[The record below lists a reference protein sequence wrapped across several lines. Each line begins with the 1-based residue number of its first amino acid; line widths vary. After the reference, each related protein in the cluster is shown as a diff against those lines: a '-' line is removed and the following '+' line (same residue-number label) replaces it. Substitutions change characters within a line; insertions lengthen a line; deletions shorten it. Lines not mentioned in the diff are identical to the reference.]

1 MQQGDNSS
9 DIVKAAPI
17 PPDESQRLAALRRYD
32 ILDTPPEPA
41 FDDLTR
47 LAANLC
53 GTSISIIVLLDE
65 HRQWFKSRHG
75 TELTESPRDRAFCSH
90 AILQEELFVV
100 EDTQADERFQDN
112 PLVTGA
118 PNIRFYAGA
127 PLITPEGFRLGTLCV
142 VHHEPR
148 QLTPQQAEALR
159 ILAHQVMTH
168 LELRRHL
175 VELARSVEE
184 HQRIEEKLR
193 TSEVFYQTLVE
204 TLPQNILR
212 KDAEGR
218 FTFANQKFC
227 QSINRTPGEVVGKTD
242 FDLFPRD
249 LAAKYHRD
257 DLRVMATQQH
267 LDTVEA
273 HHTAK
278 GEKTFVHVI
287 KTPLYDLAGKVIG
300 VQGIFWDVTA
310 RKRIE
315 EELAYERD
323 LLRALLDNI
332 PDRIYFKDVHSRFL
346 RCSRSMAKRLGVAD
360 AGAVIGKT
368 DFDFHPREQAQEFFN
383 DEQHIMLTGEPLIN
397 KLERQIATD
406 GSEIWASVTKVPI
419 ISQSGAVTGVVGLS
433 RDITQLKQT
442 ENALRQAEEKYR
454 TIYENSVE
462 GIFQT
467 TRDGHFITANPAL
480 ARLYGYASQEELVQA
495 LTDIEHQLYLDPKR
509 REEFAAQMREHGSV
523 TGFESEVLRKDK
535 SRIWISESARTVAD
549 ADGNFR
555 FYEGIVEDVT
565 ARKQAEQER
574 EKAREAALESART
587 KAQFLANMSHE
598 IRTPMNA
605 ITGMTGLLTDTRLT
619 QEQREYVE
627 TIRNSTES
635 LLDIINDILDFSKME
650 AGKLTLEAIDFNLR
664 DTVEDAVDLLAER
677 AHTKGIELNC
687 RIDPEIPAGLR
698 GDSFRLRQILVNL
711 TANAVKF
718 TERGE
723 VLVRASKLGET
734 AEQVIVL
741 FEVKDTGIGIAPE
754 SLARIFQEFTQADG
768 STTRKYGG
776 TGLGLTISK
785 QLVELMNGKLGV
797 LSKQG
802 DGSIFSFTVP
812 LEKQPESAPANVP
825 AHASALDG
833 LRVLLVQD
841 SPSQREILRE
851 QFRQWKMSDDFAVTG
866 DEAMEKLH
874 QAMVSGSPYPLV
886 VIDMEL
892 GGTDGLTVAQ
902 NIKGDAGL
910 AATRIVMLT
919 TLLHRLNPAVM
930 QVTGISACLVKPV
943 RQTRLFDSLIE
954 VMSASGAASAQ
965 PTLSPE
971 EDPSAPQ
978 VPTVLP
984 QQVRILLAEDN
995 PVNQRVV
1002 TKQLNKLG
1010 YSADCVAN
1018 GLEVLSAM
1026 QRAPYDIIIMDCQM
1040 PEMDGY
1046 EVTRRIRRGGSDS
1059 YIHLRSAPYII
1070 ALTANALQGDRERCA
1085 AAGMNDYLTK
1095 PLHLRDLEAAL
1106 LRARFKIHPAPQEA
1120 SAAPVTTPATPA
1132 EVEHEILDNSIIDG
1146 LRGLREPGQPDPLA
1160 ELIELFFKD
1169 ARARLEAMSQA
1180 VTAGDWTKLSA
1191 AAHTLK
1197 GSASNLGARQLAAG
1211 CAALEK
1217 QARAG
1222 LADQATKT
1230 LLEVKSAFET
1240 VEQVLKT
1247 ESSQ

>member
-1 MQQGDNSS
+1 M
-9 DIVKAAPI
+9 KAAPL
-17 PPDESQRLAALRRYD
+17 PPNEAQRLAALRRYD
-32 ILDTPPEPA
+32 ILDTPPEAA

-53 GTSISIIVLLDE
+53 GTGISLIALVDE
-65 HRQWFKSRHG
+65 HRQWFKARHG
-75 TELTESPRDRAFCSH
+75 TEMTESPRDAAFCAH
-90 AILQEELFVV
+90 AILQADLLVV
-100 EDTQADERFQDN
+100 EDTHADERFAGN
-112 PLVTGA
+112 PFVTGT

-127 PLITPEGFRLGTLCV
+127 PLTTPEGLHLGTLCV
-142 VHHEPR
+142 IDREPR
-148 QLTPQQAEALR
+148 QLTPQQAEALK
-159 ILAHQVMTH
+159 ILAQQVMTH

-175 VELARSVEE
+175 VQLARSVEE
-184 HQRIEEKLR
+184 HQRVEEKLR

-227 QSINRTPGEVVGKTD
+227 QSINRRPEEVVGRTD

-278 GEKTFVHVI
+278 GEKMFVHVI
-287 KTPLYDLAGKVIG
+287 KTPLYDLSGKVIG

-310 RKRIE
+310 RRRIE

-346 RCSRSMAKRLGVAD
+346 RCSRSMAKRLGVAE

-368 DFDFHPREQAQEFFN
+368 DFDFHPREQAQEYFN
-383 DEQHIMLTGEPLIN
+383 DEQRILLTGEPLIN
-397 KLERQIATD
+397 KLERQTATD

-419 ISQSGAVTGVVGLS
+419 ISQSGAVAGVVGLS

-442 ENALRQAEEKYR
+442 EKALRQAEEKYR

-495 LTDIEHQLYLDPKR
+495 LTDIEHQLYVDPKR

-523 TGFESEVLRKDK
+523 TGFESEILRKDK
-535 SRIWISESARTVAD
+535 SRIWISESARTVTD
-549 ADGNFR
+549 ADGSFR

-574 EKAREAALESART
+574 EKAREAALESAKT

-605 ITGMTGLLTDTRLT
+605 ITGMTGLLTDTRLS

-635 LLDIINDILDFSKME
+635 LLDIINDILDFSKIE
-650 AGKLTLEAIDFNLR
+650 AGKLALEAIDFNLR
-664 DTVEDAVDLLAER
+664 DTVEGAVDLLAER
-677 AHTKGIELNC
+677 AHTKGIELAC
-687 RIDPEIPAGLR
+687 RIDPGIPPGLR
-698 GDSFRLRQILVNL
+698 GDSFRLRQVLVNL

-734 AEQVIVL
+734 AEQVTVL

-754 SLARIFQEFTQADG
+754 ALARIFHEFTQADG

-785 QLVELMNGKLGV
+785 QLVELMNGRIGV
-797 LSKQG
+797 QSRPG

-812 LEKQPESAPANVP
+812 LEKQAQPAPAAQP
-825 AHASALDG
+825 AAAALDG
-833 LRVLLVQD
+833 LRVLLVDD
-841 SPSQREILRE
+841 SPSQREILHE
-851 QFRQWKMSDDFAVTG
+851 QFRQWKMSDDFAITSG
-866 DEAMEKLH
+866 EAMEKLQ
-874 QAMVSGSPYPLV
+874 QALAAGTPYPLV

-892 GGTDGLTVAQ
+892 EGTDGLTLAQ
-902 NIKGDAGL
+902 NIKGDPGL
-910 AATRIVMLT
+910 ASTRIVMLT
-919 TLLHRLNPAVM
+919 NLLHRLNPSVM
-930 QVTGISACLVKPV
+930 QATGISACLVQPV
-943 RQTRLFDSLIE
+943 RQARLFDSLIE

-965 PTLSPE
+965 RVVTSDE
-971 EDPSAPQ
+971 QPSAPLIPA
-978 VPTVLP
+978 VSP

-1046 EVTRRIRRGGSDS
+1046 EVTRRIRRSGSDS

-1070 ALTANALQGDRERCA
+1070 ALTANALPGDRERCT

-1106 LRARFKIHPAPQEA
+1106 LRALFKIHPAPREA
-1120 SAAPVTTPATPA
+1120 SVAPVAAPATPA
-1132 EVEHEILDNSIIDG
+1132 EVALAILDHSIIDG
-1146 LRGLREPGQPDPLA
+1146 LRELREPGQPDPLA

-1169 ARARLEAMSQA
+1169 ARPRLETMGQA
-1180 VTAGDWTKLSA
+1180 VTAGDWAKLSA

-1197 GSASNLGARQLAAG
+1197 GSASNLGAHQLAAG

-1217 QARAG
+1217 QAKAG
-1222 LADQATKT
+1222 QGDDATKT

-1247 ESSQ
+1247 ELSQ

>member
-1 MQQGDNSS
+1 
-9 DIVKAAPI
+9 
-17 PPDESQRLAALRRYD
+17 
-32 ILDTPPEPA
+32 
-41 FDDLTR
+41 
-47 LAANLC
+47 
-53 GTSISIIVLLDE
+53 
-65 HRQWFKSRHG
+65 
-75 TELTESPRDRAFCSH
+75 
-90 AILQEELFVV
+90 
-100 EDTQADERFQDN
+100 
-112 PLVTGA
+112 
-118 PNIRFYAGA
+118 
-127 PLITPEGFRLGTLCV
+127 
-142 VHHEPR
+142 
-148 QLTPQQAEALR
+148 
-159 ILAHQVMTH
+159 MTH

-175 VELARSVEE
+175 VQLARSVEE
-184 HQRIEEKLR
+184 HQRVEEKLR

-212 KDAEGR
+212 KDTEGR

-227 QSINRTPGEVVGKTD
+227 QSINRRPEEVVGRTD

-278 GEKTFVHVI
+278 GEKMFVHVI
-287 KTPLYDLAGKVIG
+287 KTPLYDLSGKVIG

-310 RKRIE
+310 RRRIE

-332 PDRIYFKDVHSRFL
+332 PDRIYFKDIHSRFL
-346 RCSRSMAKRLGVAD
+346 RCSRSMAKRLGVAQAD
-360 AGAVIGKT
+360 EVTGKT
-368 DFDFHPREQAQEFFN
+368 DFDFHPREQAQEYFN
-383 DEQHIMLTGEPLIN
+383 DEQRILLTGEPLIN
-397 KLERQIATD
+397 KLERQTATD

-419 ISQSGAVTGVVGLS
+419 ISQSGAVAGVVGLS

-442 ENALRQAEEKYR
+442 EKALRQAEEKYR

-495 LTDIEHQLYLDPKR
+495 LTDIEHQLYVDPKR

-523 TGFESEVLRKDK
+523 TGFESEILRKDK
-535 SRIWISESARTVAD
+535 SRIWISESARTVTD
-549 ADGNFR
+549 ADGSFR

-574 EKAREAALESART
+574 EKAREAALESAKT

-605 ITGMTGLLTDTRLT
+605 ITGMTGLLTDTRLS

-650 AGKLTLEAIDFNLR
+650 AGKLALEAIDFNLR
-664 DTVEDAVDLLAER
+664 DTVEGAVDLLAER
-677 AHTKGIELNC
+677 AHTKGIELAC
-687 RIDPEIPAGLR
+687 RIDPEIPPGLR
-698 GDSFRLRQILVNL
+698 GDSFRLRQVLVNL

-734 AEQVIVL
+734 AEHVTVL

-754 SLARIFQEFTQADG
+754 ALARIFQEFTQADG
-768 STTRKYGG
+768 STTRKHGG

-785 QLVELMNGKLGV
+785 QLVELMNGRIGV
-797 LSKQG
+797 QSRPG

-812 LEKQPESAPANVP
+812 LEKQAQPAPAAQP
-825 AHASALDG
+825 AAALDG
-833 LRVLLVQD
+833 LRVLLVDD
-841 SPSQREILRE
+841 SPSHREILHE
-851 QFRQWKMSDDFAVTG
+851 QFRHWKMSDDFAITSG
-866 DEAMEKLH
+866 EAMEKLQ
-874 QAMVSGSPYPLV
+874 QALAAGTPYPLV

-892 GGTDGLTVAQ
+892 EGTDGLTLAQ
-902 NIKGDAGL
+902 NIKGDPGL
-910 AATRIVMLT
+910 ASTRIVMLT
-919 TLLHRLNPAVM
+919 NLLHRLNPSVM
-930 QVTGISACLVKPV
+930 QATGISACLVKPV
-943 RQTRLFDSLIE
+943 RQARLFDSLIE

-965 PTLSPE
+965 LSVAHE
-971 EDPSAPQ
+971 ENVSAPLIPA
-978 VPTVLP
+978 VSP

-995 PVNQRVV
+995 PVNQRVL

-1046 EVTRRIRRGGSDS
+1046 EVTRRIRRSGSDS

-1070 ALTANALQGDRERCA
+1070 ALTANALPGDRERCT

-1106 LRARFKIHPAPQEA
+1106 LRALFKIHPAPREA
-1120 SAAPVTTPATPA
+1120 SVAPVAAPATPA
-1132 EVEHEILDNSIIDG
+1132 EVALAILDHSIIDG
-1146 LRGLREPGQPDPLA
+1146 LRELREPGQPDPLA

-1169 ARARLEAMSQA
+1169 ARPRLETMGQA
-1180 VTAGDWTKLSA
+1180 VTAGDWAKLSA

-1197 GSASNLGARQLAAG
+1197 GSASNLGAHQLAAG

-1217 QARAG
+1217 QAKAG
-1222 LADQATKT
+1222 QGDDATKT

-1247 ESSQ
+1247 ELSQ

>member
-1 MQQGDNSS
+1 M
-9 DIVKAAPI
+9 
-17 PPDESQRLAALRRYD
+17 
-32 ILDTPPEPA
+32 
-41 FDDLTR
+41 
-47 LAANLC
+47 
-53 GTSISIIVLLDE
+53 
-65 HRQWFKSRHG
+65 
-75 TELTESPRDRAFCSH
+75 
-90 AILQEELFVV
+90 
-100 EDTQADERFQDN
+100 
-112 PLVTGA
+112 
-118 PNIRFYAGA
+118 
-127 PLITPEGFRLGTLCV
+127 
-142 VHHEPR
+142 
-148 QLTPQQAEALR
+148 
-159 ILAHQVMTH
+159 
-168 LELRRHL
+168 
-175 VELARSVEE
+175 
-184 HQRIEEKLR
+184 
-193 TSEVFYQTLVE
+193 FYQTLVE

-212 KDAEGR
+212 KDTEGR

-227 QSINRTPGEVVGKTD
+227 QSINRRPEEVVGRTD
-242 FDLFPRD
+242 FDLFPRE

-287 KTPLYDLAGKVIG
+287 KTPLYDLSGKVIG

-310 RKRIE
+310 RRRIE

-332 PDRIYFKDVHSRFL
+332 PDRIYFKDIHSRFL
-346 RCSRSMAKRLGVAD
+346 RCSRSLAKRLGVAQAD
-360 AGAVIGKT
+360 EVTGKT
-368 DFDFHPREQAQEFFN
+368 DFDFHPREQAQEYFN
-383 DEQHIMLTGEPLIN
+383 DEQRILLTGEPLIN
-397 KLERQIATD
+397 KLERQTATD
-406 GSEIWASVTKVPI
+406 GSEIWASVTKVPM
-419 ISQSGAVTGVVGLS
+419 ISQSGAVAGLVGLS

-442 ENALRQAEEKYR
+442 EKALRQAEEKYR

-495 LTDIEHQLYLDPKR
+495 LTDIEQQLYVDPKR

-523 TGFESEVLRKDK
+523 TGFESEILRKDK
-535 SRIWISESARTVAD
+535 SRIWISESARTVTD
-549 ADGNFR
+549 ADGSFR

-574 EKAREAALESART
+574 EKAREAALESAKT

-664 DTVEDAVDLLAER
+664 DTVEGAVDLLAER
-677 AHTKGIELNC
+677 AHTKGIELAC
-687 RIDPEIPAGLR
+687 RIDPEIPPGLR
-698 GDSFRLRQILVNL
+698 GDSFRLRQVLVNL

-734 AEQVIVL
+734 AEHVTVL

-754 SLARIFQEFTQADG
+754 ALARIFQEFTQADG
-768 STTRKYGG
+768 STTRKHGG

-785 QLVELMNGKLGV
+785 QLVELMNGRIGV
-797 LSKQG
+797 QSRPG

-812 LEKQPESAPANVP
+812 LEKQAKPAPAAQP
-825 AHASALDG
+825 AAALDG
-833 LRVLLVQD
+833 LRVLLVDD
-841 SPSQREILRE
+841 SPSHREILHE
-851 QFRQWKMSDDFAVTG
+851 QFRHWQMSDDFALTSS
-866 DEAMEKLH
+866 EAMEKLQ
-874 QAMVSGSPYPLV
+874 QALVAGTPYPLV

-892 GGTDGLTVAQ
+892 ADTDGLTLAQ
-902 NIKGDAGL
+902 NIKGDPSL
-910 AATRIVMLT
+910 ASTRIVMLT
-919 TLLHRLNPAVM
+919 NLLHRLNPSVM
-930 QVTGISACLVKPV
+930 QATGISACLVKPV
-943 RQTRLFDSLIE
+943 RQARLFDSLIE

-965 PTLSPE
+965 PSVNHE
-971 EDPSAPQ
+971 EEPSAPLAPA
-978 VPTVLP
+978 VSP

-1046 EVTRRIRRGGSDS
+1046 EVTRRIRRSGSDS

-1070 ALTANALQGDRERCA
+1070 ALTANALPGDRERCA
-1085 AAGMNDYLTK
+1085 ASGMNDYLTK

-1106 LRARFKIHPAPQEA
+1106 LRALFKIHPAPREA
-1120 SAAPVTTPATPA
+1120 SVAPVAAPAIPA
-1132 EVEHEILDNSIIDG
+1132 EVALEILDHSIIDG
-1146 LRGLREPGQPDPLA
+1146 LRELREPGQPDPLA

-1169 ARARLEAMSQA
+1169 ARPRLETMGQA
-1180 VTAGDWTKLSA
+1180 VSAGDWAKLSA

-1197 GSASNLGARQLAAG
+1197 GSASNLGARQLAAH

-1217 QARAG
+1217 QAKAG
-1222 LADQATKT
+1222 QGDDATKT

>member
-1 MQQGDNSS
+1 M
-9 DIVKAAPI
+9 KAAPL
-17 PPDESQRLAALRRYD
+17 PPNEAQRLAALRRYD
-32 ILDTPPEPA
+32 ILDTPPEAA

-53 GTSISIIVLLDE
+53 GTGISLIARVDE
-65 HRQWFKSRHG
+65 HRQWFKARHG
-75 TELTESPRDRAFCSH
+75 TEMTESPRDAAFCAH
-90 AILQEELFVV
+90 AILQADLLVV
-100 EDTQADERFQDN
+100 EDTHADERFAGN
-112 PLVTGA
+112 PFVTGT

-127 PLITPEGFRLGTLCV
+127 PLTTPEGLHLGTLCV
-142 VHHEPR
+142 IDREPR
-148 QLTPQQAEALR
+148 QLTPQQAEALK
-159 ILAHQVMTH
+159 ILAQQVMTH

-175 VELARSVEE
+175 VQLARSVEE
-184 HQRIEEKLR
+184 HQRVEEKLR

-227 QSINRTPGEVVGKTD
+227 QSINRRPEEVVGRTD

-278 GEKTFVHVI
+278 GEKMFVHVI
-287 KTPLYDLAGKVIG
+287 KTPLYDLSGKVIG

-310 RKRIE
+310 RRRIE

-346 RCSRSMAKRLGVAD
+346 RCSRSMAKRLGVAE

-368 DFDFHPREQAQEFFN
+368 DFDFHPREQAQEYFN
-383 DEQHIMLTGEPLIN
+383 DEQRILLTGEPLIN

-419 ISQSGAVTGVVGLS
+419 ISQSGAVAGVVGLS

-442 ENALRQAEEKYR
+442 EKALRQAEEKYR

-495 LTDIEHQLYLDPKR
+495 LTDIEHQLYVDPKR

-523 TGFESEVLRKDK
+523 TGFESEILRKDK
-535 SRIWISESARTVAD
+535 SRIWISESARTVTD
-549 ADGNFR
+549 ADGSFR

-574 EKAREAALESART
+574 EKAREAALESAKT

-605 ITGMTGLLTDTRLT
+605 ITGMTGLLTDTRLS

-635 LLDIINDILDFSKME
+635 LLDIINDILDFSKIE
-650 AGKLTLEAIDFNLR
+650 AGKLALEAIDFNLR
-664 DTVEDAVDLLAER
+664 DTVEGAVDLLAER
-677 AHTKGIELNC
+677 AHTKGIELAC
-687 RIDPEIPAGLR
+687 RIDPGIPPGLR
-698 GDSFRLRQILVNL
+698 GDSFRLRQVLVNL

-734 AEQVIVL
+734 AEQVTVL

-754 SLARIFQEFTQADG
+754 ALARIFHEFTQADG

-785 QLVELMNGKLGV
+785 QLVELMNGRIGV
-797 LSKQG
+797 QSRPG

-812 LEKQPESAPANVP
+812 LEKQAQPAPAAQP
-825 AHASALDG
+825 AAAALDG
-833 LRVLLVQD
+833 LRVLLVDD
-841 SPSQREILRE
+841 SPSQREILHE
-851 QFRQWKMSDDFAVTG
+851 QFRQWKMSDDFAITSG
-866 DEAMEKLH
+866 EAMEKLQ
-874 QAMVSGSPYPLV
+874 QALAAGTPYPLV

-892 GGTDGLTVAQ
+892 EGTDGLTLAQ
-902 NIKGDAGL
+902 NIKGDPGL
-910 AATRIVMLT
+910 ASTRIVMLT
-919 TLLHRLNPAVM
+919 NLLHRLNPSVM
-930 QVTGISACLVKPV
+930 QATGISACLVKPV
-943 RQTRLFDSLIE
+943 RQARLFDSLIE

-965 PTLSPE
+965 LSVAHE
-971 EDPSAPQ
+971 ENVSAPLIPA
-978 VPTVLP
+978 VSP

-995 PVNQRVV
+995 PVNQRVL

-1046 EVTRRIRRGGSDS
+1046 EVTRRIRRSGSDS

-1070 ALTANALQGDRERCA
+1070 ALTANALPGDRERCT

-1106 LRARFKIHPAPQEA
+1106 LRALFKIHPAPREA
-1120 SAAPVTTPATPA
+1120 SVAPVAAPAIPA
-1132 EVEHEILDNSIIDG
+1132 EVALEILDHSIIDG
-1146 LRGLREPGQPDPLA
+1146 LRELREPGQPDPLA

-1169 ARARLEAMSQA
+1169 ARPRLETMGQA
-1180 VTAGDWTKLSA
+1180 VTAGDWAKLSA

-1197 GSASNLGARQLAAG
+1197 GSASNLGAHQLAAG

-1217 QARAG
+1217 QAKAG
-1222 LADQATKT
+1222 QGDDATKT

-1247 ESSQ
+1247 ELSQ

>member
-1 MQQGDNSS
+1 
-9 DIVKAAPI
+9 VKAAPL
-17 PPDESQRLAALRRYD
+17 PPNEAQRLAALRRYD
-32 ILDTPPEPA
+32 ILDTPPEAA

-53 GTSISIIVLLDE
+53 NSSISLMVLVDE
-65 HRQWFKSRHG
+65 NRQWIKSRHG
-75 TELTESPRDRAFCSH
+75 TELTEAPRNTAFCAH
-90 AILQEELFVV
+90 TILQVELLVV
-100 EDTQADERFQDN
+100 EDTHADERFADN

-118 PNIRFYAGA
+118 PNTRFYAGA
-127 PLITPEGFRLGTLCV
+127 PLTTPDGLHLGTLCV
-142 VHHEPR
+142 IDREPR
-148 QLTPQQAEALR
+148 RLNPQQAEALR
-159 ILAHQVMTH
+159 ILAQQVMTH

-175 VELARSVEE
+175 AQLARSVEE

-227 QSINRTPGEVVGKTD
+227 QSINRRLDEVVGRTD

-273 HHTAK
+273 HHTAQ
-278 GEKTFVHVI
+278 GEKKFVHVI

-300 VQGIFWDVTA
+300 VQGIFWDVTT

-332 PDRIYFKDVHSRFL
+332 PDRIYFKDIHSRFL
-346 RCSRSMAKRLGVAD
+346 RCSKSMAKRLGVAQAD
-360 AGAVIGKT
+360 AVIGKT
-368 DFDFHPREQAQEFFN
+368 DFDFHPREQAQEYFN
-383 DEQHIMLTGEPLIN
+383 DEQRILLTGEPLIN

-419 ISQSGAVTGVVGLS
+419 VSQSGAVTGVVGLS

-442 ENALRQAEEKYR
+442 EKALRQAEEKYR

-467 TRDGHFITANPAL
+467 TRDGHFISANPAL
-480 ARLYGYASQEELVQA
+480 SRLYGYASQEELVQA
-495 LTDIEHQLYLDPKR
+495 LTDIEHQLYVDPKR

-523 TGFESEVLRKDK
+523 TGFESEILRKNK
-535 SRIWISESARTVAD
+535 THIWISESARTVTD

-555 FYEGIVEDVT
+555 YYEGIVEDVT

-574 EKAREAALESART
+574 EKAREAALETART

-605 ITGMTGLLTDTRLT
+605 ITGMTGLLMDTRLS
-619 QEQREYVE
+619 QEQREYVD

-650 AGKLTLEAIDFNLR
+650 AGKLALEVIDFNLR
-664 DTVEDAVDLLAER
+664 DTVEGAVDLLAER
-677 AHTKGIELNC
+677 AHTKGIELAC
-687 RIDPEIPAGLR
+687 RIDPEIPPGLR

-734 AEQVIVL
+734 AEHVTVL

-754 SLARIFQEFTQADG
+754 ALSRIFQEFTQADG

-785 QLVELMNGKLGV
+785 QLVELMNGKIGV
-797 LSKQG
+797 LSKKG
-802 DGSIFSFTVP
+802 DGSIFSFAVP
-812 LEKQPESAPANVP
+812 LAKQAQPVP
-825 AHASALDG
+825 APRHAHLAVLEG
-833 LRVLLVQD
+833 VHVLLVD
-841 SPSQREILRE
+841 DTASHREILDE
-851 QFRQWKMSDDFAVTG
+851 QFRQWNMSVDSATTSK
-866 DEAMEKLH
+866 EAMKKLQ
-874 QAMVSGSPYPLV
+874 QATLAGAPYPLI

-892 GGTDGLTVAQ
+892 ADTDGLTLAQ
-902 NIKGDAGL
+902 NIKGEADL

-919 TLLHRLNPAVM
+919 NLLHRLNPSVM
-930 QVTGISACLVKPV
+930 QATGISACLVKPV
-943 RQTRLFDSLIE
+943 RQARLLDSLIE
-954 VMSASGAASAQ
+954 VMSPSGAASTQRAV
-965 PTLSPE
+965 SFDE
-971 EDPSAPQ
+971 APSAPMLPA
-978 VPTVLP
+978 VSP

-1002 TKQLNKLG
+1002 IKQLNKLG
-1010 YSADCVAN
+1010 YSADCVTN
-1018 GLEVLSAM
+1018 GLEVLSAL

-1059 YIHLRSAPYII
+1059 YIHLRSAPYVI
-1070 ALTANALQGDRERCA
+1070 ALTANALPGDRERCA

-1095 PLHLRDLEAAL
+1095 PLHLRDLETAL
-1106 LRARFKIHPAPQEA
+1106 TRALFKIHPAPGEA
-1120 SAAPVTTPATPA
+1120 STTPVAPVAATSTSA
-1132 EVEHEILDNSIIDG
+1132 GASLEVLDRAIIDG
-1146 LRGLREPGQPDPLA
+1146 LCELREPDQPDPLA
-1160 ELIELFFKD
+1160 ELIELFLRD
-1169 ARARLEAMSQA
+1169 ARPRLAGMEQA
-1180 VTAGDWTKLSA
+1180 AAAGDWAKLSA

-1217 QARAG
+1217 QAKAG
-1222 LADQATKT
+1222 LGDEATKT
-1230 LLEVKSAFET
+1230 LTEVKSAFET

-1247 ESSQ
+1247 ELSQ